1 LVYYRFEEC
10 ETGTLVFQNLVSEPA
25 VNSLWTDGVDF
36 YTYIG
41 PPTTLPGTIVTNLT
55 GPIGTGCPTTTTT
68 TSTQAYQ
75 TLLLYEQSGGG
86 GWDNSTDACDGTGGV
101 SILVGYIP
109 TGSSVTIGTVI
120 YTDTGLTTP
129 LAGNN
134 NWYQVQGTTDVI
146 QVDAS
151 GEIIAIV
158 DCSTTTTTTSTTT
171 STTTTSTTT
180 TTTAGVS
187 CTEYNVLN
195 EGATSVTF
203 EYEACNSGNLF
214 TFSVGPGANTTVCAR
229 TGTLAYVSGDFNY
242 SITNLGS
249 CT

>member
-1 LVYYRFEEC
+1 
-10 ETGTLVFQNLVSEPA
+10 
-25 VNSLWTDGVDF
+25 VDF
-36 YTYIG
+36 SVTPEEYYTYTG
-41 PPTTLPGTIVTNLT
+41 STQAGSGGYPIVDLQPVT
-55 GPIGTGCPTTTTT
+55 PEVTGCPTTTTT

-86 GWDNSTDACDGTGGV
+86 GWGSSGDACSESG
-101 SILVGYIP
+101 SILATYIP
-109 TGSSVTIGTVI
+109 TGSSVTVGTVI

-187 CTEYNVLN
+187 CTSYNVLN

-203 EYEACNSGNLF
+203 E
-214 TFSVGPGANTTVCAR
+214 
-229 TGTLAYVSGDFNY
+229 
-242 SITNLGS
+242 
-249 CT
+249 

>member
-1 LVYYRFEEC
+1 
-10 ETGTLVFQNLVSEPA
+10 
-25 VNSLWTDGVDF
+25 VDF
-36 YTYIG
+36 SVTPEEYYTYTGSTQAGSGGYPIVDLQAAT
-41 PPTTLPGTIVTNLT
+41 PFATL
-55 GPIGTGCPTTTTT
+55 CPTTTTT

-109 TGSSVTIGTVI
+109 TGSSVTVGTVI

-171 STTTTSTTT
+171 TSTTT

-195 EGATSVTF
+195 EGATTVTF
-203 EYEACNSGNLF
+203 EYNACKTNALI
-214 TFSVGPGANTTVCAR
+214 TFSVAPGANTDVCAR
-229 TGTLAYVSGDFNY
+229 TGTLTYVSGDVNY